1 MLLNMA
7 IFISH
12 NVEQTIQ
19 LGIDWAKEAK
29 GGMIFGL
36 IGELGCG
43 KTQIVKG
50 LAKGLGINQQ
60 ITSPTFA
67 IVNEY
72 KTDNLWFV
80 HIDLYRLSCVED
92 IHNIGLDEF
101 LNDKAIVAIEWAEK
115 WFGLLDKNFQSPNGL
130 KYRQTILTTINE
142 SERKIEYEDFG
153 N

>member
-1 MLLNMA
+1 MA

-29 GGMIFGL
+29 AGTVFAF

-72 KTDNLWFV
+72 KTDGLWFV
-80 HIDLYRLSCVED
+80 HIDLYRLDGVND

-101 LNDKAIVAIEWAEK
+101 LNERAIVAIEWAEK
-115 WFGLLDKNFQSPNGL
+115 WFGILDKKSQLPNGL
-130 KYRQTILTTINE
+130 KYRQAILTAINE